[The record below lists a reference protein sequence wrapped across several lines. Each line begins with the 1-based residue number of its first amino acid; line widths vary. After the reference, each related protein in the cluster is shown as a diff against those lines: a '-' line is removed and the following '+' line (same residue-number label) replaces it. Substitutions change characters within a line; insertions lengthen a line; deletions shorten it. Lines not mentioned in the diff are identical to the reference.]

1 MSQALRKLTGSLSKS
16 NCLLIFINQIR
27 QKVGI
32 MFGNPEVTPGGN
44 ALKFYSSV
52 RMDIRRKSA
61 IKKGDDVVGYE
72 TTVKIVKN
80 KCAPPFRVASF
91 DMMFG
96 TGISHVGEVL
106 DLAIEEG
113 ILTQSGAWIAYNG
126 ENIAQG
132 RPKAKLYLEQN
143 PSFCDDLEKQL
154 REKWKEER
162 DSTNSSSA
170 AANNTDAWNVKGDIE
185 ECRVCYKHA
194 IPFRYLQCLE
204 YQQCP
209 RSWARI
215 GWTVPRSTPLNRPPS

>member
-80 KCAPPFRVASF
+80 KCAPPFRVANF

-113 ILTQSGAWIAYNG
+113 LLTQSGEPILLRGSG
-126 ENIAQG
+126 E
-132 RPKAKLYLEQN
+132 
-143 PSFCDDLEKQL
+143 
-154 REKWKEER
+154 
-162 DSTNSSSA
+162 A
-170 AANNTDAWNVKGDIE
+170 AAPEVEGGA
-185 ECRVCYKHA
+185 
-194 IPFRYLQCLE
+194 
-204 YQQCP
+204 
-209 RSWARI
+209 RS
-215 GWTVPRSTPLNRPPS
+215 